1 LLQKYLSLKFIVSY
15 SIFGS
20 AVEAKRK
27 AEGYDNHTGAFSS
40 IFSSEQMPIAKLTS
54 SHSIVGGLK
63 SSNFMASPSLSP
75 CASFSRD
82 ELAPRCRVE
91 GRPISQLLHEVGD
104 LILNVFGNEV
114 DVQL

>member
-1 LLQKYLSLKFIVSY
+1 MPY

-27 AEGYDNHTGAFSS
+27 VEGYDDQAGAFSS
-40 IFSSEQMPIAKLTS
+40 LFSSEQVPIAKLTS
-54 SHSIVGGLK
+54 SHSIVGGMK
-63 SSNFMASPSLSP
+63 SSNFMAPPSLSP

-82 ELAPRCRVE
+82 ELAPQCRVE

-104 LILNVFGNEV
+104 LILNAFGNEV
-114 DVQL
+114 DEQL